1 MVKVDFETW
10 RTLED
15 EHREIIQS
23 FTVPF
28 RERRSR
34 NSSHPVY
41 DFLFTYYAFPPG
53 RLEQWHPGIKV
64 KLAVPPPTKNDDETG
79 RRYERFAQDARYHCS
94 DNCISLKPA
103 QLTQSLQRRLPWVI
117 ELLHRIENTQPRF
130 GCFALHEWAMVYK
143 LPQERRHAEYPLRIT
158 PQQLEEVVDSQK
170 LRCTHFDA
178 YRFFTPQATPQNL
191 FKLQSDTRLEFEQ
204 GGCIHASMDLYKWAF
219 LFSPWVS
226 SELLRECFL
235 LAIQARELD
244 MRASPYEL
252 SSLGFSPI
260 PIETEA
266 GRNQFVLEQRGLADK
281 TSRVRQRLKT
291 ALMELLSS
299 LQEAPDPILSAGEV
313 EQFSPSN
320 ITTLKY

>member
-1 MVKVDFETW
+1 MIDFNTW
-10 RTLED
+10 RKLED
-15 EHREIIQS
+15 EHRNIIQS
-23 FTVPF
+23 FTGPF

-34 NSSHPVY
+34 NASHPVY

-53 RLEQWHPGIKV
+53 KLEQWHPGINV
-64 KLAVPPPTKNDDETG
+64 RLAAPPNLEISDETAKPIQ
-79 RRYERFAQDARYHCS
+79 RFAEDPRYDFS
-94 DNCISLKPA
+94 DNCISLKRA
-103 QLTQSLQRRLPWVI
+103 RLTQSLLRRLPWVI
-117 ELLHRIENTQPRF
+117 ELLNKIRNTPARF

-143 LPQERRHAEYPLRIT
+143 LPEERRHAGYPLRVT
-158 PQQLEEVVDSQK
+158 PQQLENVVDCQK

-178 YRFFTPQATPQNL
+178 YRFFTPQAQPQNL
-191 FKLQSDTRLEFEQ
+191 FKLQSDTRLDFEQ

-235 LAIQARELD
+235 LAIEARELD
-244 MRASPYEL
+244 MRSSPYEL

-266 GRNQFVLEQRGLADK
+266 GRNQFVQEQQQLAR
-281 TSRVRQRLKT
+281 SASLVRQKLVI

-299 LQEAPDPILSAGEV
+299 LEDEPALFPAIG
-313 EQFSPSN
+313 
-320 ITTLKY
+320 

>member
-1 MVKVDFETW
+1 VIDFETW
-10 RTLED
+10 RKLED
-15 EHREIIQS
+15 DHREIIQT

-34 NSSHPVY
+34 NASHPVY

-53 RLEQWHPGIKV
+53 RLEQWHPGINV
-64 KLAVPPPTKNDDETG
+64 KLAAPPPPEDDNETG
-79 RRYERFAQDARYHCS
+79 KRYQRFAIDARYSLS
-94 DNCISLKPA
+94 DHCISLKSPP

-117 ELLHRIENTQPRF
+117 ELLNRMQNTPARF

-143 LPQERRHAEYPLRIT
+143 LPEERRHAGYPLRVT
-158 PQQLEEVVDSQK
+158 PEQLENIVDSQK

-204 GGCIHASMDLYKWAF
+204 GGCIHASMDFYKWAF
-219 LFSPWVS
+219 LFSPLVS

-244 MRASPYEL
+244 MRSSPYEL
-252 SSLGFSPI
+252 SSLGFTPI

-266 GRNQFVLEQRGLADK
+266 GRNEFVQEQQYLANNA
-281 TSRVRQRLKT
+281 SGVRQKLKI
-291 ALMELLSS
+291 ALMELQSS
-299 LQEAPDPILSAGEV
+299 LHEEP
-313 EQFSPSN
+313 
-320 ITTLKY
+320 TLLLPTG